1 MNKMFCVSCGFK
13 VHYEISKPKF
23 CSSCGYD
30 FTGVSK
36 SKTKEGG
43 EEESS
48 IEEINVDK
56 LKKDISVEYNSSKTT
71 LKDLLGTSSAASD
84 NPEYSPRP
92 ASSSAEGEEIIKQ
105 IREECAT
112 SRSRDVDE

>member
-13 VHYEISKPKF
+13 VHYEVSKPKF
-23 CSSCGYD
+23 CSSCGYN
-30 FTGVSK
+30 FVGESK
-36 SKTKEGG
+36 SKTKE
-43 EEESS
+43 SS
-48 IEEINVDK
+48 EGLELTEDINVER
-56 LKKDISVEYNSSKTT
+56 LKKDISVEYNSKKTT
-71 LKDLLGTSSAASD
+71 VKDLLSTSHSD

-92 ASSSAEGEEIIKQ
+92 ALNSAEGEEIIKQ